1 MPRHTLRRFWETGSG
16 LNFRTENQDH
26 SLTARPQFPE
36 YLETY
41 FDKNTNKTLTWNG
54 TVWVDAMGN
63 PVE

>member
-63 PVE
+63 PVD